1 MSDYLRLI
9 VENYSQIVINFAFFP
24 QFYEAKTKK
33 ILEITK
39 SKVYLNS
46 KKLMLSKRLILTIN
60 PNIGKICVKS
70 FIDLALF
77 LFFVFDIHFIRY
89 I

>member
-1 MSDYLRLI
+1 M

-46 KKLMLSKRLILTIN
+46 KKLMLSKRLILTKN
-60 PNIGKICVKS
+60 PNIGKIGVKS

-77 LFFVFDIHFIRY
+77 LFLLFDIHFIC
-89 I
+89 